1 MKYGDITVI
10 IPVKERLNLLKS
22 ALISINNQ
30 SLIPK
35 YVLIIDDASSEKI
48 SINRKYKFNYKIIRN
63 KKNIGVSETR
73 NKGIKLCKTKY
84 VCFIDTDDI
93 WKKNKLKLQYN
104 LAEKNKLDFVYCNY
118 KSSKLVRKKTEN
130 NQEIFNRLINNW
142 SNPNG
147 SSFFFKNTS
156 LIKLGLFD
164 KRLKGSEDHDLW
176 FRIALSDLRVN
187 YINANLVNTSNFNN
201 FQISR
206 NYYLREESLEIFFKK
221 YKKFIPKTKYSKF
234 KKHIYTKAFIPVLN
248 GAIKNLDILIAI
260 KCMKHL
266 IFSKLFYKRY
276 LHFLFG
282 NFLH

>member
-10 IPVKERLNLLKS
+10 IPVKERLKLLKS

-35 YVLIIDDASSEKI
+35 HVLIIDDASSEKI
-48 SINRKYKFNYKIIRN
+48 SINRKYNFKYKLIRN
-63 KKNIGVSETR
+63 KKNIGVSESR

-84 VCFIDTDDI
+84 VCFIDTDDL

-104 LAEKNKLDFVYCNY
+104 MAEKNKLDFVYCNY
-118 KSSKLVRKKTEN
+118 KSSKFIKKKIEN

-142 SNPNG
+142 SNPNS
-147 SSFFFKNTS
+147 SSFFFKNKS

-164 KRLKGSEDHDLW
+164 RKLRGSEDHDLW

-187 YINANLVNTSNFNN
+187 YINANLVNTENFNY

-206 NYYLREESLEIFFKK
+206 NYYVREESLKIFFKK
-221 YKKFIPKTKYSKF
+221 YKKIIPKTKYSQF

-248 GAIKNLDILIAI
+248 GAIKKLDISIAI
-260 KCMKHL
+260 KCMKYL

-282 NFLH
+282 NFLN

>member
-1 MKYGDITVI
+1 M
-10 IPVKERLNLLKS
+10 NLLKS

-118 KSSKLVRKKTEN
+118 KSSKLVRKKIEN